1 MGKISLVSSSFQC
14 VPSSPFHRNFI
25 HHNVWLCVENGILAF
40 WLTYLGLWPVSLT
53 TRLQWSLLIRD
64 IAMQKL
70 TVGLNWKSGAC
81 RLGTMGIHVFYSALN
96 EHCTSS
102 KSLFILG
109 RAPSGGGILSWGPQG
124 VHCSGKSR
132 VFWIWVFLF
141 AYIYKLIIS
150 NDWMFAMV
158 FVKRKPL
165 SVSKGRGSAA
175 GVEGVAA
182 SIACLSLHFYQNTT

>member
-1 MGKISLVSSSFQC
+1 MPTGHVPKWSFRRKKLLPTKTIGSEWDIAFILTIIIIIIIYNNFQHNHPKWVKYSLVPSWFRC
-14 VPSSPFHRNFI
+14 VPSSSPFYCNFI

-109 RAPSGGGILSWGPQG
+109 RGDLIMRVP
-124 VHCSGKSR
+124 R
-132 VFWIWVFLF
+132 VFTVQESQEFSEYEFSYLH
-141 AYIYKLIIS
+141 IS
-150 NDWMFAMV
+150 INW
-158 FVKRKPL
+158 
-165 SVSKGRGSAA
+165 
-175 GVEGVAA
+175 
-182 SIACLSLHFYQNTT
+182 

>member
-1 MGKISLVSSSFQC
+1 MSIGNHGNTCFLQRSKWTLYLFKII
-14 VPSSPFHRNFI
+14 I
-25 HHNVWLCVENGILAF
+25 HFGE
-40 WLTYLGLWPVSLT
+40 
-53 TRLQWSLLIRD
+53 
-64 IAMQKL
+64 
-70 TVGLNWKSGAC
+70 
-81 RLGTMGIHVFYSALN
+81 
-96 EHCTSS
+96 
-102 KSLFILG
+102 
-109 RAPSGGGILSWGPQG
+109 GGSYHEGPQG

-182 SIACLSLHFYQNTT
+182 SIACLSLHFYQNTTWQAPEAGECARWDARDIGADWANRANSVKKWCQWNQSILNG

>member
-14 VPSSPFHRNFI
+14 VPSSAFHCNFI

-96 EHCTSS
+96 EHCTYQ
-102 KSLFILG
+102 
-109 RAPSGGGILSWGPQG
+109 RGPQ
-124 VHCSGKSR
+124 SGR
-132 VFWIWVFLF
+132 ERWVVTTSSGARAAGYTQAMAVKQYLHHQLCVETLF
-141 AYIYKLIIS
+141 QCLPLEEKLI
-150 NDWMFAMV
+150 M
-158 FVKRKPL
+158 
-165 SVSKGRGSAA
+165 SK
-175 GVEGVAA
+175 
-182 SIACLSLHFYQNTT
+182 